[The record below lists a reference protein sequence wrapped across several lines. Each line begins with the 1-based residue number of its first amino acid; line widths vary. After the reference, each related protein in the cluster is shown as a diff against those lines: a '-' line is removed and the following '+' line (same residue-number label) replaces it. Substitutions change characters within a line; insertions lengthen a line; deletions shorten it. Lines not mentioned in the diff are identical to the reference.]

1 MQTDPVAVVTAQLDA
16 YNARDLERFLGCYSP
31 DAVIEDGTGR
41 VLMRGH
47 EAMRGTY
54 GQLFAQSPE
63 LHCEIR
69 QRICVGPYVVDE
81 EEITGFHLSGFPT
94 EVHAAAVY
102 RVERGRIVHVR
113 GLMPTDATG
122 QDRDAAV

>member
-1 MQTDPVAVVTAQLDA
+1 MRAV
-16 YNARDLERFLGCYSP
+16 
-31 DAVIEDGTGR
+31 
-41 VLMRGH
+41 
-47 EAMRGTY
+47 Y
-54 GQLFAQSPE
+54 GQLFAQSPK

-81 EEITGFHLSGFPT
+81 EEITGFHFAGFPT

-113 GLMPTDATG
+113 GLMPADAIG
-122 QDRDAAV
+122 QDSQPAL